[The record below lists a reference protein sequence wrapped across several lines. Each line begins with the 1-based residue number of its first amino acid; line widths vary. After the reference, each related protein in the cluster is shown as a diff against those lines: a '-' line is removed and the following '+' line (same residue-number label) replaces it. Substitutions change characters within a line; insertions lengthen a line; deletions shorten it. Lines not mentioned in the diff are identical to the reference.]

1 MYERGG
7 CSLFSFQVLCHVQGK
22 TAYDVAM
29 EAHNTFAMDTI
40 SMARSKTSPQ
50 GLWELITRQPVS
62 TTKCVMGGALMMG
75 GG

>member
-1 MYERGG
+1 MIEKWVLT
-7 CSLFSFQVLCHVQGK
+7 CLSLQVLYHMQGK
-22 TAYDVAM
+22 MAYDVAV

-62 TTKCVMGGALMMG
+62 TMRVMDGPL
-75 GG
+75 